1 MNDFLTVM
9 GQLGVESILPE
20 TDLTLEQEM
29 NEEIS
34 TEAELDEAY
43 AGMEYSGIVAA
54 TSQAEAMLTAMAER
68 EIGLESNAG
77 ADPCKIYQDFGL
89 EAVKDVVMRKAYST
103 IASVKALINT
113 CISWLKQ
120 LVGIEVASKKIFSGL
135 ERKAKAMDKS
145 LRKVASKKMDE
156 KLSRDMPDYTTV
168 FTKLLSKTDGLDY
181 QPNRNVDSKLGPT
194 TYRKL
199 STFTAHNTSYT
210 NADKA
215 IDEKMEKI
223 NDIYDK
229 NDTEN
234 FEGNACYSH
243 ILKAVSELKSTAA
256 SRKTSDKIKT
266 VNDRIKDLEKLR
278 RDVDKKDSSITANL
292 DELSK
297 EINLEIKVLTKLSN
311 YRKKLL
317 KIFVRVADDCLT
329 MAKGVYAAL
338 V

>member
-43 AGMEYSGIVAA
+43 SGMEYSGIVAA

-89 EAVKDVVMRKAYST
+89 EAVKDVVARKAYST
-103 IASVKALINT
+103 VASIKALINS

-120 LVGIEVASKKIFSGL
+120 LVGIAVASKKVFSGIAK
-135 ERKAKAMDKS
+135 KAKAMDKS
-145 LRKVASKKMDE
+145 LREVASKKMSE
-156 KLSRDMPDYTTV
+156 KLNRDMPAYSKVANNLISRMGYKPLWMTSGKMSDEQKQRYKERGKDDADRFNDKWDTTDEIQ
-168 FTKLLSKTDGLDY
+168 KKMDELDD
-181 QPNRNVDSKLGPT
+181 V
-194 TYRKL
+194 
-199 STFTAHNTSYT
+199 
-210 NADKA
+210 
-215 IDEKMEKI
+215 
-223 NDIYDK
+223 YDK
-229 NDTEN
+229 NDTTEY
-234 FEGNACYSH
+234 EGSACYNHVLSN
-243 ILKAVSELKSTAA
+243 VKSLYTSANKN
-256 SRKTSDKIKT
+256 KTNDIIKPLD
-266 VNDRIKDLEKLR
+266 DRIKDLEKFKK
-278 RDVDKKDSSITANL
+278 DIDKKDSGIVYIEGTTKMLN
-292 DELSK
+292 
-297 EINLEIKVLTKLSN
+297 NMIKSLTKLSN
-311 YRKKLL
+311 YRKKVL
-317 KIFVRVADDCLT
+317 KIYVRVADDCLT